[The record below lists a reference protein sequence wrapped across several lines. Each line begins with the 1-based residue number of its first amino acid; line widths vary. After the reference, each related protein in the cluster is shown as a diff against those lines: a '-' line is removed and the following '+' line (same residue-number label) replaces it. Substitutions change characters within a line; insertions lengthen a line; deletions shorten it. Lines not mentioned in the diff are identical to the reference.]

1 TGSLLAMVNV
11 PDCAPALVGLK
22 RTLTCADPPAWML
35 KGAAGVTAY
44 TALELVI
51 AETLNAALPLF
62 AIVIESCAEVPVA
75 TVPKLSD
82 AGETEIRGPV
92 GPPDPTFPDTGTCS
106 EG

>member
-1 TGSLLAMVNV
+1 MVKV

-22 RTLTCADPPAWML
+22 RTLTCVDPPAWML
-35 KGAAGVTAY
+35 KGAAGVTVK
-44 TALELVI
+44 TGLELLS
-51 AETLNAALPLF
+51 ADTLNAALPLF

-75 TVPKLSD
+75 TVPKLSNV
-82 AGETEIRGPV
+82 GETEIRGPD